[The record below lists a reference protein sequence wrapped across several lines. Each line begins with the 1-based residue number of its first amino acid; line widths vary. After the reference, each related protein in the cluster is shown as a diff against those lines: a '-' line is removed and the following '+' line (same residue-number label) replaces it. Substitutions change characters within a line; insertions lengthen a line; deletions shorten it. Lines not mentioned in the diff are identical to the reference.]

1 MICGRFCAFAIAT
14 LRAIIDR
21 AAIERD
27 VPKSPFGPIGSARAV
42 GRHHTFTRPSFS
54 WFIGLPSRHVRLA
67 GMLTLC
73 MGGMAMDRRSILI
86 LAAAAVFGLVQ
97 TTDSV
102 SAQTRTLKEQLVG
115 TWTLVSFE
123 SFDAGGAKVPNMEGR
138 DLKGL
143 VIFTDNGHMSVQYI
157 AAFPKIASKDRLK
170 TTPEEEK
177 AVAHGVL
184 SYFGTYT
191 VNESDKTISYRIER
205 SSFPNQVTGM
215 DAKRVATLT
224 GDELKIDN
232 PGRTAGGRTVI
243 VLRRA
248 K

>member
-1 MICGRFCAFAIAT
+1 MNRRNILSLSLAIGWGLT
-14 LRAIIDR
+14 L
-21 AAIERD
+21 
-27 VPKSPFGPIGSARAV
+27 
-42 GRHHTFTRPSFS
+42 
-54 WFIGLPSRHVRLA
+54 LPS
-67 GMLTLC
+67 
-73 MGGMAMDRRSILI
+73 
-86 LAAAAVFGLVQ
+86 AAVSQ
-97 TTDSV
+97 QKS
-102 SAQTRTLKEQLVG
+102 LKEQLVG

-123 SFDAGGAKVPNMEGR
+123 SFDASGAKVPNMEGS

-143 VIFTDNGHMSVQYI
+143 VIFTDNGRMSVQYMTD
-157 AAFPKIASKDRLK
+157 FPKIASKDRLK
-170 TTPEEEK
+170 TTPAEEK

-191 VNESDKTISYRIER
+191 INEADKTISYRIER
-205 SSFPNQVTGM
+205 SSFPNQVTGT

-224 GDELKIDN
+224 GDELKLDN

>member
-1 MICGRFCAFAIAT
+1 LRLLLRFATAT

-27 VPKSPFGPIGSARAV
+27 VPKSLFGQRAAPVPSAGITLSPDHHLRGLSARLASAL
-42 GRHHTFTRPSFS
+42 GYQAGHTVQRR
-54 WFIGLPSRHVRLA
+54 I
-67 GMLTLC
+67 
-73 MGGMAMDRRSILI
+73 AMNRRSILS
-86 LAAAAVFGLVQ
+86 LSATAVFGLALA
-97 TTDSV
+97 TDSV
-102 SAQTRTLKEQLVG
+102 TAQTKTLKEQLLG
-115 TWTLVSFE
+115 TWTLVSFD
-123 SFDAGGAKVPNMEGR
+123 SFDASGAKVPNMEGS

-143 VIFTDNGHMSVQYI
+143 VIFTDNGRMSVQYI
-157 AAFPKIASKDRLK
+157 TDYPKIASKDRMK
-170 TTPEEEK
+170 TTPAEDK

-191 VNESDKTISYRIER
+191 INEADKTISYRIER
-205 SSFPNQVTGM
+205 SSFPNQVTGT
-215 DAKRVATLT
+215 DAKRVVTLT
-224 GDELKIDN
+224 GDELKLDN

>member
-1 MICGRFCAFAIAT
+1 MN
-14 LRAIIDR
+14 
-21 AAIERD
+21 
-27 VPKSPFGPIGSARAV
+27 
-42 GRHHTFTRPSFS
+42 
-54 WFIGLPSRHVRLA
+54 
-67 GMLTLC
+67 
-73 MGGMAMDRRSILI
+73 RRSILT
-86 LAAAAVFGLVQ
+86 LSAAAVFGLVLAP
-97 TTDSV
+97 DSV
-102 SAQTRTLKEQLVG
+102 IAQTKTLKEQLVG
-115 TWTLVSFE
+115 TWTLVSFD
-123 SFDAGGAKVPNMEGR
+123 SFDASGAKVPNMEGR

-143 VIFTDNGHMSVQYI
+143 VIFTDNGRMSVQYI
-157 AAFPKIASKDRLK
+157 TDYPKIASKDRRK
-170 TTPEEEK
+170 TTPDEE

-191 VNESDKTISYRIER
+191 VNEADKTISYRIER

-224 GDELKIDN
+224 GDELKLDN